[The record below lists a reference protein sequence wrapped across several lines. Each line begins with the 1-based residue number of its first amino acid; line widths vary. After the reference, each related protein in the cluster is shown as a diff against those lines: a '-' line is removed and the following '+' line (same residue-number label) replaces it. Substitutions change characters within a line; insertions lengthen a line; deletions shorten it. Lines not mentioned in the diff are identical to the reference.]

1 MRRRFRSSKRATSRL
16 RASTNNVGD
25 VSVDIQ
31 EYIARVEIHR
41 PPHNFF
47 DDKLIGELADA
58 FEALDL
64 DSACRVL
71 VLASE
76 GKSFC
81 AGANFSNDNEIAT
94 GRASVLYQQAVRLFA
109 CKKPV
114 IAEIQGAAVGGGL
127 GLALVAD
134 FRVVSTEA
142 KFAGNFVKLGIHPGF
157 GLTYTLPRLIGVQR
171 ANLMF
176 LTGRRVSAS
185 VAFDWGL
192 ADVFTLPE
200 NLREETMKL
209 AAEIAEGAP
218 LAVES
223 TRATLRQGI
232 ADAVKAQTDHEFVEQ
247 TWLARTK
254 DHEEGIRA
262 VSERRRGNFA
272 RE

>member
-1 MRRRFRSSKRATSRL
+1 
-16 RASTNNVGD
+16 VPD
-25 VSVDIQ
+25 ISVDISAH
-31 EYIARVEIHR
+31 IARVEIHR

-47 DDKLIGELADA
+47 DDRLIGDLADA
-58 FEALDL
+58 FEAMDRER
-64 DSACRVL
+64 ACRVL

-81 AGANFSNDNEIAT
+81 AGANFARDNEIAS
-94 GRASVLYQQAVRLFA
+94 GAASRLYAQAVRLFS

-176 LTGRRVSAS
+176 LTGRRITAG
-185 VAFDWGL
+185 VALEWGL
-192 ADVFTLPE
+192 ADVLAVPE
-200 NLREETMKL
+200 RLREETMKL
-209 AAEIAEGAP
+209 AKEIAEGAP

-223 TRATLRQGI
+223 TRATLRRGI
-232 ADAVKAQTDHEFVEQ
+232 ADAVMAQTDHEFAEQ
-247 TWLARTK
+247 SRLARTE
-254 DHEEGIRA
+254 DHQEGIRS
-262 VSERRRGNFA
+262 VSERRPGNFKG
-272 RE
+272 E

>member
-1 MRRRFRSSKRATSRL
+1 VS
-16 RASTNNVGD
+16 D
-25 VSVDIQ
+25 ISVDISAHV
-31 EYIARVEIHR
+31 ARVEIHR

-47 DDKLIGELADA
+47 DDRLIGDLADA
-58 FEALDL
+58 FEAMDRER
-64 DSACRVL
+64 ACRVL

-81 AGANFSNDNEIAT
+81 AGANFSRDNEIAS
-94 GRASVLYQQAVRLFA
+94 GAASRLYQQAVRLFS

-127 GLALVAD
+127 GLALVGD

-176 LTGRRVSAS
+176 LTGRRITAQ
-185 VAFDWGL
+185 VAMEWGL
-192 ADVFTLPE
+192 ADVLASPAT
-200 NLREETMKL
+200 LREETTKL

-223 TRATLRQGI
+223 TRATLRRGI
-232 ADAVKAQTDHEFVEQ
+232 ADVVKAQTDHEFAEQ
-247 TWLARTK
+247 SRLARTE
-254 DHEEGIRA
+254 DHQEGIRA
-262 VSERRRGNFA
+262 VSERRRGNFKG
-272 RE
+272 E

>member
-1 MRRRFRSSKRATSRL
+1 MVIDTGPDI
-16 RASTNNVGD
+16 T
-25 VSVDIQ
+25 VDLVDH
-31 EYIARVEIHR
+31 IARVEIHR

-47 DDKLIGELADA
+47 DDKLIGELAYV
-58 FEALDL
+58 FESLDM
-64 DSACRVL
+64 DRACRVV

-81 AGANFSNDNEIAT
+81 AGANFAQGNEIAS
-94 GRASVLYQQAVRLFA
+94 GAASRLYHHAVRLFA
-109 CKKPV
+109 CRKPV

-134 FRVVSTEA
+134 FRIASTEA

-176 LTGRRVSAS
+176 LTGRRISAS

-192 ADVFTLPE
+192 IDSMTLPE
-200 NLREETMKL
+200 TLREETMKL

-223 TRATLRQGI
+223 TRATLRRGI
-232 ADAVKAQTDHEFVEQ
+232 ADAVKLQTDHEFAEQ
-247 TWLARTK
+247 SRLVHTA

-262 VSERRRGNFA
+262 VRERRRGDFKGA
-272 RE
+272 

>member
-1 MRRRFRSSKRATSRL
+1 VESHY
-16 RASTNNVGD
+16 GD
-25 VSVDIQ
+25 VSV
-31 EYIARVEIHR
+31 ELTGHIARVTIHR

-47 DDKLIGELADA
+47 DDQLISELADA
-58 FEALDL
+58 FEALDAE
-64 DSACRVL
+64 SACRVL
-71 VLASE
+71 ILATE

-81 AGANFSNDNEIAT
+81 AGANFAKQNEIST
-94 GRASVLYQQAVRLFA
+94 GGASRLYHQAVRLFS

-134 FRVVSTEA
+134 FRVISTEA

-176 LTGRRVSAS
+176 LTGRRIDAQT
-185 VAFDWGL
+185 ALDWGL
-192 ADVFTLPE
+192 ADVLATPDQ
-200 NLREETMKL
+200 LRAESIKL
-209 AAEIAEGAP
+209 ANEIAEGAP

-223 TRATLRQGI
+223 TRATLRSGI
-232 ADAVKAQTDHEFVEQ
+232 AEAVKRQTDHEFAEQ
-247 TWLARTK
+247 TWLARTA

-262 VSERRRGNFA
+262 VSERRSGNFKRA
-272 RE
+272 

>member
-1 MRRRFRSSKRATSRL
+1 
-16 RASTNNVGD
+16 VPD
-25 VSVDIQ
+25 ISVEISAH
-31 EYIARVEIHR
+31 IARVEIHR

-47 DDKLIGELADA
+47 DDKLIGDLADA
-58 FEALDL
+58 FEALDR
-64 DSACRVL
+64 DRTCRVL

-81 AGANFSNDNEIAT
+81 AGANFSKDNEIAS
-94 GRASVLYQQAVRLFA
+94 GGASRLYQQAVRVFA

-134 FRVVSTEA
+134 FRVISTEA
-142 KFAGNFVKLGIHPGF
+142 RFAGNFVKLGIHPGF
-157 GLTYTLPRLIGVQR
+157 GLTYTLPRLIGLQR

-176 LTGRRVSAS
+176 LTGRRITAE
-185 VAFDWGL
+185 VAIEWGL
-192 ADVFTLPE
+192 ADVLASPE

-223 TRATLRQGI
+223 TRATLRRGI
-232 ADAVKAQTDHEFVEQ
+232 ADAVKAQTDHEFAEQ
-247 TWLARTK
+247 SWLARTA
-254 DHEEGIRA
+254 DHQEGIRA
-262 VSERRRGNFA
+262 VNERRQGDFKG
-272 RE
+272 E

>member
-1 MRRRFRSSKRATSRL
+1 
-16 RASTNNVGD
+16 VPD
-25 VSVDIQ
+25 ISVDISAH
-31 EYIARVEIHR
+31 IARVEIHR

-47 DDKLIGELADA
+47 DDQLIGDLADA
-58 FEALDL
+58 FEAMDRE
-64 DSACRVL
+64 SACRVL

-81 AGANFSNDNEIAT
+81 AGANFSRDNEIASGAA
-94 GRASVLYQQAVRLFA
+94 GRLYQQAVRLFA
-109 CKKPV
+109 CRKPV

-157 GLTYTLPRLIGVQR
+157 GLTYTLPRLIGGHR

-176 LTGRRVSAS
+176 LTGRRITAE
-185 VAFDWGL
+185 VALEWGL
-192 ADVFTLPE
+192 ADVLASPE
-200 NLREETMKL
+200 TLREETIKL

-223 TRATLRQGI
+223 TRATLRTGI
-232 ADAVKAQTDHEFVEQ
+232 ADALRAQTDHEFAEQ
-247 TWLARTK
+247 SRLARTE
-254 DHEEGIRA
+254 DHQEGIRA
-262 VSERRRGNFA
+262 VSERRRGNFKGG
-272 RE
+272 

>member
-1 MRRRFRSSKRATSRL
+1 
-16 RASTNNVGD
+16 VPD
-25 VSVDIQ
+25 VSVEISVH
-31 EYIARVEIHR
+31 IARVEIHR

-58 FEALDL
+58 FEALDR
-64 DSACRVL
+64 DRACRVL

-81 AGANFSNDNEIAT
+81 AGANFSRDNEIAS
-94 GRASVLYQQAVRLFA
+94 GGASRLYQQAVRLFS
-109 CKKPV
+109 CRKPV

-176 LTGRRVSAS
+176 LTGRRITAE
-185 VAFDWGL
+185 VALEWGL
-192 ADVFTLPE
+192 ADVLASPE
-200 NLREETMKL
+200 SLREETRKL
-209 AAEIAEGAP
+209 AAEIVEGAP

-223 TRATLRQGI
+223 TRATLRRGI
-232 ADAVKAQTDHEFVEQ
+232 ADAVKSQTDHEFAEQ
-247 TWLARTK
+247 SRLARTE
-254 DHEEGIRA
+254 DHQEGIRA
-262 VSERRRGNFA
+262 VSERRQGNFKG
-272 RE
+272 E